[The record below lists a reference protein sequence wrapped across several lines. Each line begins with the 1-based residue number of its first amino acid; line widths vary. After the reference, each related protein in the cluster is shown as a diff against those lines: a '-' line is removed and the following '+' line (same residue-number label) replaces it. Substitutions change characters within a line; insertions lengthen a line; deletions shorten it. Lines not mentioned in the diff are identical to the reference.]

1 MEGEAGQGRKQREEG
16 PTLCAHLVRC
26 ETGQA
31 GAGSLA
37 PTTSSSRSSFP
48 APAQVS
54 AMSSPLPSLLLL
66 ALNLRLAG
74 ALDANDPN
82 TCSFWER

>member
-1 MEGEAGQGRKQREEG
+1 
-16 PTLCAHLVRC
+16 
-26 ETGQA
+26 
-31 GAGSLA
+31 
-37 PTTSSSRSSFP
+37 
-48 APAQVS
+48 
-54 AMSSPLPSLLLL
+54 MSSPLPSLLLL